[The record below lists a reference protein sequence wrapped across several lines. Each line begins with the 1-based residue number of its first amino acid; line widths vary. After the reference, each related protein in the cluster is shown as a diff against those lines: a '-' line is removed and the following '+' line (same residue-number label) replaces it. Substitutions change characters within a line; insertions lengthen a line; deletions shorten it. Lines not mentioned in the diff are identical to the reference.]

1 MWKGVV
7 IRCLGA
13 EFHLFFHYSEKSIKI
28 MWRVVKRYESYSP

>member
-13 EFHLFFHYSEKSIKI
+13 EFHLIFSLSREIHKNYVKS
-28 MWRVVKRYESYSP
+28 S